1 MGKFFFPAVG
11 VGFSELRQIALTF
24 CHRIVR
30 DPREQFVKVM
40 RTICDSLR
48 TICDSLRT
56 ICDIPEAPERASTE
70 GQLLTNAGGSNYV
83 LSGN

>member
-48 TICDSLRT
+48 TICD
-56 ICDIPEAPERASTE
+56 IPEAPERASTE